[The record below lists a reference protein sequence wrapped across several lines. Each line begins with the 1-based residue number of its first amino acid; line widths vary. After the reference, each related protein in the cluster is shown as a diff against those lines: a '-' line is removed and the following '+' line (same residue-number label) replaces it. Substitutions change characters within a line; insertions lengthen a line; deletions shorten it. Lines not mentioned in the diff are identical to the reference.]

1 LAGFFAFG
9 VELDLQEPDD
19 LPVLCSADDG
29 VLNFGTV
36 FPQPNFLAAASKAIL
51 SMSSFTA
58 MAGEEGLYFFFK
70 EERTGKIP

>member
-1 LAGFFAFG
+1 MESWRVFLVSGSSSICKS
-9 VELDLQEPDD
+9 LTIY
-19 LPVLCSADDG
+19 G